1 MLRYT
6 VNLNYLD
13 FHPDKVKWTKILY
26 NKLSFLKADTNIQ
39 RGSPRRAMSSLFF
52 LACDELLLPLN
63 IKRNFHIKE
72 IPVED
77 ILKLIGQYVDDFSKV
92 FCLQACLSQ
101 AICNFRVFRF

>member
-1 MLRYT
+1 
-6 VNLNYLD
+6 
-13 FHPDKVKWTKILY
+13 
-26 NKLSFLKADTNIQ
+26 
-39 RGSPRRAMSSLFF
+39 MSSLFF

-77 ILKLIGQYVDDFSKV
+77 ILKLIGQYVDDFNKV
-92 FCLQACLSQ
+92 FCLQVCLSQ